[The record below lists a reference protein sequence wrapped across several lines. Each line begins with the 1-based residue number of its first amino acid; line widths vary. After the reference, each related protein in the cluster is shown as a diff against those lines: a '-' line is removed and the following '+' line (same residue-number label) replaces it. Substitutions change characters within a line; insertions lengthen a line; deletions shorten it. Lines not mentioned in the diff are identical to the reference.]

1 MMCEYSV
8 LKMESQFYN
17 GRHVKKKGGTG
28 FSNGL
33 QFRGKKQIRRL
44 KGKTFTC
51 FGEPSSSF
59 INSIALRAN
68 TRFVCQI
75 SLIGMQQ

>member
-1 MMCEYSV
+1 MMCECSV

-17 GRHVKKKGGTG
+17 GRHVKKKVELA
-28 FSNGL
+28 FQMACS
-33 QFRGKKQIRRL
+33 FEGKKQIRRL